1 MAKVNT
7 YYDPEF
13 TQLFLDVYGRVP
25 EPGNGWYDA
34 YKNILAENKGDR
46 KKAIKI
52 LDNNYRFRFNP
63 ETFKPENA
71 VKAAYETYLGRPP
84 TGEEL
89 KKETKNMKAYES
101 KEWLKSFNS
110 RKEVQTFKELVKNNY
125 STLSGNLPKN
135 ATPEQK
141 YAIAMEQWQ
150 NSGKKGTGMIKTDA
164 PLVQVVKNKEGKEQ
178 LRLNPKLSN
187 VLSISA
193 RNKYTNLVNQFNGSK
208 GGNYNDLVKLASNL
222 GDKTVVDNFFK
233 GKTKELADVFY
244 SKNKVSKWDAAKNGK
259 QPPTGLLDTKYY
271 STKDPK
277 AQEQWKSAGNQK
289 IGNYGY
295 KNLDVTSR
303 YGTLDNYLSYRY
315 STYGKSN
322 NIRGNKAVAAAAAE
336 SYKEIYG
343 GKTDAEKALVRN
355 AMEKNFY
362 GSYGKDYEKKEL
374 AFSTLALDALK
385 TAQEELTKAKEEEA
399 QLGLYRDMPGFE
411 EVYNSNE
418 TIVNSLL
425 GDSGI
430 GGILAL
436 GGENTKGIK
445 ESLTGVVEKATGLSS
460 NNTIRN
466 WQKWFDETL
475 TKKYENMKSVKIKT
489 KDGDKEIEEE
499 YALDKKDIDD
509 FINNY
514 LTPRFNQSKSMSEFS
529 EYIDSIVPKYDEKG
543 NKIETQNVFQTQT
556 TLNALKSKSEEKA
569 KEYIDSLKGTTSSFN
584 ADFYFNP
591 LKTSSKDYSKARK
604 TSYQKQSEN
613 IKNDWAK
620 AKKTPNQKIKI
631 FGDKSDL
638 TWNQWAYYYGLDL
651 NKKEDF
657 AKLHYQI
664 IGQIKGYDPA
674 EDVVTKYDID
684 KNFADV
690 VLPAL
695 KKLDKGTAFQKFTTP
710 KEFTD
715 EIFEGLDPFEDKEE
729 WKELAKE
736 LGLEEDASLDEL
748 RGYVEEAVSG
758 NSALA
763 IRQEIKYLNER
774 DKDLNQLNLGAD
786 YIERETDK
794 KELENPSATS
804 IYNIFKKGG
813 YGGTEEEFYNE
824 FMTDLDK
831 EDVALMDKVASGKIG
846 DINELVG
853 DIEDDPF
860 SALASVS
867 SFMGDGDDILG
878 SGTSADSDK
887 KQTGQEKAKSYF
899 DLFSDEKKE
908 EDSFNSGGSM
918 MGSYSSLFG

>member
-1 MAKVNT
+1 MAQVNT
-7 YYDPEF
+7 YYDAEF
-13 TQLFLDVYGRVP
+13 TQLFLNTYGRTP
-25 EPGNGWYDA
+25 EPGNGWYA
-34 YKNILAENKGDR
+34 VYQKQVAREGGNR
-46 KKAIKI
+46 KKAAEA
-52 LDNNYRFRFNP
+52 LNNNYNFRFNP
-63 ETFKPENA
+63 ETANPENT
-71 VKAAYETYLGRPP
+71 VKAAYNTYLGRPP
-84 TGEEL
+84 TEEEL
-89 KKETKNMKAYES
+89 KKETKNIAQYEG
-101 KEWLKSFNS
+101 KKWLESFNS
-110 RKEVQTFKELVKNNY
+110 RSEVKTFKELVKNNY
-125 STLSGNLPKN
+125 STLSGNLPRN
-135 ATPEQK
+135 ATDEQK

-150 NSGKKGTGMIKTDA
+150 NAGRKGTGMIKTDA
-164 PLVQVVKNKEGKEQ
+164 PLLQVVKKDGKEKLQ
-178 LRLNPKLSN
+178 LNPKLSN
-187 VLSISA
+187 LLSDSA
-193 RNKYTNLVNQFNGSK
+193 KNKYNNLVNQFNGSK
-208 GGNYNDLVKLASNL
+208 GGNYKDLVKLASNL

-244 SKNKVSKWDAAKNGK
+244 SKNKVPGWDAKKNGK
-259 QPPTGLLDTKYY
+259 QPPTGVLDTKYY
-271 STKDPK
+271 SGQDPK
-277 AQEQWKSAGNQK
+277 ATEQWKAASNQK

-295 KNLDVTSR
+295 KDLDVTSR

-322 NIRGNKAVAAAAAE
+322 NLRGNKAVAAAAAE
-336 SYKEIYG
+336 GYKEIYK
-343 GKTDAEKALVRN
+343 GKTDAEKALIRDRMDAN
-355 AMEKNFY
+355 LY
-362 GSYGKDYEKKEL
+362 GVYGKESEKKEL

-385 TAQEELTKAKEEEA
+385 EAQNELTKAKEEEA
-399 QLGLYRDMPGFE
+399 QLGLYRNMPGFE

-418 TIVNSLL
+418 SIVNSLL

-436 GGENTKGIK
+436 GGQNTKGLK

-475 TKKYENMKSVKIKT
+475 TKKYENMKSVTIKT

-499 YALDKKDIDD
+499 YKLDKQDIDD

-556 TLNALKSKSEEKA
+556 TLNALKSKSDEKA
-569 KEYIDSLKGTTSSFN
+569 KAYIDSLKGTTSSFN

-591 LKTSSKDYSKARK
+591 LKQSSKEYSKARK
-604 TSYQKQSEN
+604 NSYQKQSKD

-620 AKKTPNQKIKI
+620 AKQNPNQKIKV
-631 FGDKSDL
+631 FGDSSDL

-651 NKKEDF
+651 KKKEDF

-695 KKLDKGTAFQKFTTP
+695 KKLDTGSAFQKFTTP

-715 EIFEGLDPFEDKEE
+715 AVFKDLDPLKDKEK
-729 WKELAKE
+729 WQELSKE
-736 LGLEEDASLDEL
+736 LGLEGDASLDEV
-748 RGYVEEAVSG
+748 RKYVEEAVSG

-763 IRQEIKYLNER
+763 IRQEIKYLNEQE
-774 DKDLNQLNLGAD
+774 KDINQKNLGAG

-794 KELENPSATS
+794 KQLENSSATS

-813 YGGTEEEFYNE
+813 YGGTEDEFYNE
-824 FMTDLDK
+824 FMTDLDRS
-831 EDVALMDKVASGKIG
+831 DVALMDKIASNKMGNINELIG
-846 DINELVG
+846 DIDE
-853 DIEDDPF
+853 DPF
-860 SALASVS
+860 AAYASAS
-867 SFMGDGDDILG
+867 SLMGDDDVFG
-878 SGTSADSDK
+878 SSTAIESNK
-887 KQTGQEKAKSYF
+887 TTTGQQKAKSYF
-899 DLFSDEKKE
+899 DLFDDEE
-908 EDSFNSGGSM
+908 EDSVGSGGSM
-918 MGSYSSLFG
+918 MGSYSSFFSS